1 MCPVIRVSDE
11 LFARLES
18 YAIGFDTP
26 SSVIERL
33 LDKHENIDNK
43 SNDKTNIIKE
53 TVIQEMITVSKPKS
67 ETSTRT
73 NPKPFLSNNFPDL
86 LHYKRSTSRMY
97 ESKEKKIYFDNWWFN
112 FGLDSLKSNE
122 FIVFVGALD
131 YENKNFRV
139 LKVPTSYLLQNLDK
153 IDMTED
159 GWINLYIR
167 IKDLIDIRNTNNL
180 SLCDF
185 KIN

>member
-1 MCPVIRVSDE
+1 MCPVIRISDE
-11 LFARLES
+11 LFTRLES

-33 LDKHENIDNK
+33 LDEHENIDEN
-43 SNDKTNIIKE
+43 SIDKTDS
-53 TVIQEMITVSKPKS
+53 SKSKS

-97 ESKEKKIYFDNWWFN
+97 ESKEKKIYHDCWWFN

-122 FIVFVGALD
+122 FIVFAGALD

-139 LKVPTSYLLQNLDK
+139 FKVPTSYLLLNIDK
-153 IDMTED
+153 IDMTKN
-159 GWINLYIR
+159 GWINLYIHMEE
-167 IKDLIDIRNTNNL
+167 LVDIRKTGDINNL
-180 SLCDF
+180 SFRDF
-185 KIN
+185 TIN